1 MGQEAWKLGDEA
13 GDRPRS
19 LTTDMDITGSTA
31 NPATPESI
39 VEAGAWVGP
48 LKESMAT
55 VLVGQESMV
64 DRLLVGLL
72 CNGHLLLEGMPGL
85 AKTHAVNALAA
96 CINARFRRIQFTPD
110 LLPADLLGT
119 MVFHPH
125 SGEFKPRLG
134 PVFAN
139 LVLADEINR
148 APAKVQSALLEAMQE
163 RQVTIGEESH
173 RLPEPFLVLATQNP
187 IEQEGTYNLP
197 EAQLDRFLLKIVVPY
212 PTKDEEKKILDL
224 MASTEAVVRPR
235 PVVDLEAVTTSRRL
249 CNSIHLSAP
258 VRDYSVDLVHATRD
272 PGAAD
277 PSLRQLTRAGA
288 SPRAT
293 LNLARAAR
301 ARAFLD
307 ARHFVT
313 PDDVRAMA
321 AEILR
326 HRILL
331 NFEAEAEGV
340 TTDDV
345 VARLLHRL
353 PIP

>member
-1 MGQEAWKLGDEA
+1 M
-13 GDRPRS
+13 
-19 LTTDMDITGSTA
+19 TTQ
-31 NPATPESI
+31 PATPESI
-39 VEAGAWVGP
+39 AQASAWVRP

-55 VLVGQESMV
+55 VLVGQESLV
-64 DRLLVGLL
+64 DRLLIGLL

-119 MVFHPH
+119 MIFHPH
-125 SGEFKPRLG
+125 SGEFRPRLG

-148 APAKVQSALLEAMQE
+148 APAKVQSALLESMQE

-173 RLPEPFLVLATQNP
+173 RLPDPFLVLATQNP

-212 PTKDEEKKILDL
+212 PTRDEEKRILDL
-224 MASTEAVVRPR
+224 MASTEAVVRPQA
-235 PVVDLEAVTTSRRL
+235 VVGLEAVAVGRRL
-249 CNSIHLSAP
+249 CNHIHLSEP
-258 VRDYSVDLVHATRD
+258 VRDYIVDLVHATRD
-272 PGAAD
+272 PGKVEA
-277 PSLRQLTRAGA
+277 SLAQLTRAGA

-293 LNLARAAR
+293 LNLARVAR

-307 ARHFVT
+307 GRHFVT
-313 PDDVRAMA
+313 PDDVRSMA
-321 AEILR
+321 PEILR

-340 TTDDV
+340 TTDNV
-345 VARLLHRL
+345 VSRLLQKL